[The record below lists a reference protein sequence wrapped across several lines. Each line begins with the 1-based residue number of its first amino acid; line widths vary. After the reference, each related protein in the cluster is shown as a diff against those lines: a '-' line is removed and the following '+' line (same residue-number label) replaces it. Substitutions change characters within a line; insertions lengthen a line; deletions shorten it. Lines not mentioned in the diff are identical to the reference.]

1 MYHAVP
7 LPGSRLAS
15 ARGAAKVRAKRP
27 TREDAGLGSLL
38 FYFGLT
44 AGSGIAA
51 WYALG
56 RGLPPDAVVFGS
68 VATATAAVAL
78 AERIR
83 PYRRAW
89 REPHGDVRT
98 DVLHLV
104 FSTGV
109 VLVVRWVVASTLA
122 RAGVSL
128 RADLWPLGSPFLAQL
143 ALALLVEELFS
154 YWIHRAAHGI
164 PLLWRFHAVHHSA
177 PRVYFLNQM
186 RSHPVDGLVASL
198 SLLPVVVLGAPE
210 PVLAVLVVV
219 TSVHAFLQHANV
231 KLRLGALNYV
241 LSMAEVHRFH
251 HSRER
256 AEADANYGGVLLV
269 WDIVFGTRKV
279 PAGREPP
286 LDTGLADRDF
296 PSGYLGQLAAP
307 FRLKR

>member
-1 MYHAVP
+1 
-7 LPGSRLAS
+7 
-15 ARGAAKVRAKRP
+15 
-27 TREDAGLGSLL
+27 LGSLL

-44 AGSGIAA
+44 AGSGMAA

-56 RGLPPDAVVFGS
+56 RGLPPDVVVFGS
-68 VATATAAVAL
+68 VATATAVIAL

-89 REPHGDVRT
+89 TESNGDVRT

-104 FSTGV
+104 FSTGF

-122 RAGVSL
+122 RAGLSL
-128 RADLWPLGSPFLAQL
+128 GADVWPLGSPLLAQL
-143 ALALLVEELFS
+143 ALALLLEELFA
-154 YWIHRAAHGI
+154 YWIHRAAHGV

-186 RSHPVDGLVASL
+186 RSHPVDALLSSL
-198 SLLPVVVLGAPE
+198 ALLPVVMLGAPE
-210 PVLAVLVVV
+210 HVLAILVVV

-231 KLRLGALNYV
+231 NIRLGVLNFV

-251 HSRER
+251 HSRKPD
-256 AEADANYGGVLLV
+256 EADANYGAVLLV
-269 WDIVFGTRKV
+269 WDVLFRTRKV
-279 PAGREPP
+279 PTDREPP

-296 PSGYLGQLAAP
+296 PTGYLGQLASP
-307 FRLKR
+307 FRVKRGAPARSIGAPPDRPAVNGAP